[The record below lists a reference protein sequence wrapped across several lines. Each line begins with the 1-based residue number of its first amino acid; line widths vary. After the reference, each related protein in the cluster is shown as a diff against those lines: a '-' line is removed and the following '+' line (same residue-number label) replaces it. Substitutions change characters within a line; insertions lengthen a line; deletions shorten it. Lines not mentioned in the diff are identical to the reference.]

1 MPSGVQ
7 PIAAPVHNAAW
18 QLNGDCLGAI
28 EVTPRWRCRLTIE
41 TGLIQGEPG
50 QSDKESNMSD
60 KSSNTVRWFEI
71 YVQDMER
78 ARKFYET
85 VLQVKLAKLDSP
97 TQAEFWSFPQMQMD
111 RAGTSGALVKMKGVP
126 SGGMGTL
133 VYFACEDCGVEAA
146 RVAKAGGKV
155 KDEKHSIGPYGAIAL
170 AFDTEGNLFGLHSMK

>member
-1 MPSGVQ
+1 MP
-7 PIAAPVHNAAW
+7 A
-18 QLNGDCLGAI
+18 
-28 EVTPRWRCRLTIE
+28 TPTYHRSAFIP
-41 TGLIQGEPG
+41 GKPG
-50 QSDKESNMSD
+50 QTDKENTMSD

-71 YVQDMER
+71 YVQDMDR

-133 VYFACEDCGVEAA
+133 VYFACEDCAVEAG

-155 KDEKHSIGPYGAIAL
+155 KDEKHSIGQYGAIAL